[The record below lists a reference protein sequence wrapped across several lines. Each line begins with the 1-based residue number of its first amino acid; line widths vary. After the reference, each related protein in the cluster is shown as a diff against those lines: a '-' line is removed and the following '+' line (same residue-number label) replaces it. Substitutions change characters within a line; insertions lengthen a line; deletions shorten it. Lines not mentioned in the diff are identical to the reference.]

1 MPSGF
6 DLATKIQVPLSEKWG
21 YIFGTSG
28 QVWTQAAQDRIT
40 KEKTGN
46 PNYELSI
53 KYGSKW
59 IGRRVTDCSGLVKWV
74 CSQFGIK
81 MSHSS
86 NSQAKGG
93 YLSKLDV
100 LLGSNAIPVGALVF
114 KLRNGSDF
122 HHVGIYVGDNQV
134 VEARG
139 SKTGV
144 TTSQLGTWTHYGL
157 IKGVDYG
164 TEEKQKEAKE
174 PMGAG
179 KGIVDVPNDGTVNVR
194 AKPSLQGQKITTLR
208 EGEQL
213 EVLAVSGDWA
223 KIRYTGE
230 GYVMTRYIREVAD
243 HE

>member
-6 DLATKIQVPLSEKWG
+6 DLATKVQVPLSEKWG

-40 KEKTGN
+40 KEKAGN
-46 PNYELSI
+46 PNYKLSI
-53 KYGSKW
+53 EYGSKW
-59 IGRRVTDCSGLVKWV
+59 IGRRVTDCSGLILWLLLLW
-74 CSQFGIK
+74 GIRVP
-81 MSHSS
+81 HGS
-86 NSQAKGG
+86 NSIWKNG
-93 YLSKLDV
+93 YLSHKGKITGD
-100 LLGSNAIPVGALVF
+100 IPVGALVF
-114 KLRNGSDF
+114 KLRGENDYY
-122 HHVGIYVGDNQV
+122 HVGVYIGNGNV
-134 VEARG
+134 VEAQGTRA
-139 SKTGV
+139 GV
-144 TTSQLGTWTHYGL
+144 ILSQLGTWTHYGL
-157 IKGVDYG
+157 IKGVDYDG

-213 EVLAVSGDWA
+213 EVLAVSGEWA